1 MRGFWTLGALA
12 ALALAGCGGGSSEA
26 EEPAA
31 PAGYRFVQVASG
43 LESPVHVSAPR
54 NQPGRL
60 YVVEQEGR
68 IRIVQNGRITGTLLD
83 IRSQV
88 QCCGEQGLLSVA
100 FHPRYARNGKYYV
113 NYTDNR
119 GDTRVV
125 EYRGK
130 RRLRQVFFVA
140 QPYSNHNGGQSAF
153 GADGLLYVG
162 TGDGG
167 AGGDPENRAQNL
179 GSRLGKMLAV
189 NVDRRAPRPR
199 LVGYGLRNPWRF
211 SFDRRTGDLYIG
223 DVGQNSWEEVNV
235 TRRRSP
241 GVENY
246 GWDVYE
252 GRARFE
258 NKQPSG
264 NGQAGLPRRRL
275 SAWRRALRGQR
286 RLRLPRFGGAGCGR
300 PLLLRRQLLRD
311 RLELPSGARA
321 QRQTRAVH
329 PRRPLVVRRGRGR
342 ASFTRSRSTAACTS
356 CAPLAESLPTFSH
369 VPEAGRRA
377 AARGATALS
386 SCGRERLTTGERNGP
401 SPFRDDPIRPFFAFG
416 LEGPTGRVRRRPA
429 SAATR

>member
-1 MRGFWTLGALA
+1 MRSLWTLGALA

-31 PAGYRFVQVASG
+31 SAGYRFVQIASG

-130 RRLRQVFFVA
+130 QRLRQVFFVA

-153 GADGLLYVG
+153 GPDGLLYVG

-179 GSRLGKMLAV
+179 GSRLGKMLAI

-223 DVGQNSWEEVNV
+223 DVGQNAWEEVNV
-235 TRRRSP
+235 TRRRRP
-241 GVENY
+241 GLENY

-264 NGQAGLPRRRL
+264 NGRLVFPVVVYPLGGGHCAVSGGFVYRGSAVPSAAGRYFYGDNCSGTVWSFP
-275 SAWRRALRGQR
+275 AGRAR
-286 RLRLPRFGGAGCGR
+286 
-300 PLLLRRQLLRD
+300 
-311 RLELPSGARA
+311 S
-321 QRQTRAVH
+321 
-329 PRRPLVVRRGRGR
+329 VRREP
-342 ASFTRSRSTAACTS
+342 FT
-356 CAPLAESLPTFSH
+356 L
-369 VPEAGRRA
+369 G
-377 AARGATALS
+377 GLS
-386 SCGRERLTTGERNGP
+386 SFGEDAAGELYAVTLNGRLYQLRSG
-401 SPFRDDPIRPFFAFG
+401 
-416 LEGPTGRVRRRPA
+416 
-429 SAATR
+429 